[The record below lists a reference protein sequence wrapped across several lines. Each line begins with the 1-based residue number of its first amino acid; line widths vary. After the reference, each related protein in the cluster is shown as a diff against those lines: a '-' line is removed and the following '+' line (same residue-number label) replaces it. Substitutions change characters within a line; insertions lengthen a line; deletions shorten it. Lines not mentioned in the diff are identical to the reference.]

1 MIPSVAGGAVAV
13 SATSTARWNGGAND
27 AVGWVYVR
35 AISVW
40 VVAVTAIASVSV
52 SCYRERA
59 SRAGAVT

>member
-40 VVAVTAIASVSV
+40 VVEVIATATASVSCHHERV
-52 SCYRERA
+52 SC
-59 SRAGAVT
+59 AGAVT